1 AVNLEEYLEIMG
13 RDNCQNY
20 IKTEINK
27 VYQEQGIEI
36 NDKHIEIFARQMLS
50 RVKITASGDS
60 KYLLGEIVN
69 YQKIQKEN
77 QLLTSQGKKPAEFQT
92 MVSSLKDLA
101 SHPASFLAGISFQ
114 NTLKSLVNYSL
125 YQSVD
130 YLCGSKESLIAG
142 Q

>member
-1 AVNLEEYLEIMG
+1 
-13 RDNCQNY
+13 
-20 IKTEINK
+20 
-27 VYQEQGIEI
+27 
-36 NDKHIEIFARQMLS
+36 MLS

-77 QLLTSQGKKPAEFQT
+77 QFLTSQGKKPAEFQT

-125 YQSVD
+125 YQPVD
-130 YLCGSKESLIAG
+130 
-142 Q
+142 